1 MLVCII
7 MVYYKLYQIICFM
20 KFKLIYYIT
29 ILLLT
34 ILNIGIFADVSS
46 QWLQL
51 WQDDIILN
59 TDIDN
64 ALDVYDNNNPITD
77 PLRQWAYKIIDADST
92 NTISN
97 QELWWIVNPGLIQDH
112 WTAMN
117 STMAI
122 IKNIINYALWLVS
135 VIALVYLIY
144 HWFLMVTAAWD
155 DTQYKKWMKWLKFAA
170 IALVWIWLSWLV
182 ISFIFWIINYVAL

>member
-1 MLVCII
+1 
-7 MVYYKLYQIICFM
+7 M

-46 QWLQL
+46 QGLQL
-51 WQDDIILN
+51 GQDDIILN

-77 PLRQWAYKIIDADST
+77 PLRQGAYKIIDADST

-97 QELWWIVNPGLIQDH
+97 QELGGIVNPGLIQDH
-112 WTAMN
+112 GTAMN

-122 IKNIINYALWLVS
+122 IKNIINYALGLVS

-144 HWFLMVTAAWD
+144 HGFLMVTAAGD
-155 DTQYKKWMKWLKFAA
+155 DTQYKKGMKGLKFAA
-170 IALVWIWLSWLV
+170 IALVGIGLSWLV

>member
-7 MVYYKLYQIICFM
+7 IVYYKLYQIRYFM
-20 KFKLIYYIT
+20 KFKLIYYIA

-34 ILNIGIFADVSS
+34 VLNIGIFADVSS

-64 ALDVYDNNNPITD
+64 ALDIYDNNNPITD

-97 QELWWIVNPGLIQDH
+97 QELGWIINPGLIQDH

-117 STMAI
+117 STMTI
-122 IKNIINYALWLVS
+122 IENIINYALWLLS
-135 VIALVYLIY
+135 IISLVYLIY

-155 DTQYKKWMKWLKFAA
+155 DTQYKKWTKWLKFAA
-170 IALVWIWLSWLV
+170 IALVGIWLSWLIV
-182 ISFIFWIINYVAL
+182 SFIFWLINYVTL